1 MFSLVLLTFA
11 FVLACLAAFPGIRFD
26 PYRMH
31 LGWAAIAFWI
41 ASELFGRAGPA
52 FGVH

>member
-1 MFSLVLLTFA
+1 MLSLVLLVFS

-31 LGWAAIAFWI
+31 LGWAAFACFV
-41 ASELFGRAGPA
+41 AADLFGRVPLGL
-52 FGVH
+52 H